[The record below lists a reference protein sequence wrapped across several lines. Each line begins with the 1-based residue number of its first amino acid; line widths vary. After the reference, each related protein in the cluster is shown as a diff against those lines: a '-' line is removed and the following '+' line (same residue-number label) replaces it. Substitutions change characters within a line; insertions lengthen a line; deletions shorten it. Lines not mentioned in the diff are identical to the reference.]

1 MKWRGAKKEGTDA
14 VRTVVLSAWRR
25 DMKVLEILKEENG
38 EVRERYELARER
50 IALIPSE
57 ESVREPLRDYFVKMS
72 EFIGKLT
79 AAAELVLSG
88 QLFRMS
94 LQELQQLNRGLYE
107 DILPE
112 HYAESYGDPSYAVK
126 RLGKKYGRLLTAVY
140 SELRS
145 LTACAFE
152 GRLAG
157 MTAAMELL
165 IELYNCFEAED
176 EGTEKEVK
184 EALYYYVHD
193 YMEDFKL
200 VRAREKQDP
209 TWSFAADIIM
219 ESDLSDPRYLYYFGE
234 YITENELRL
243 AAYLNSLPEAAVR
256 SMADTCTDGY
266 IRGFETMGA
275 DFSAKGIV
283 NIRYALGFER
293 MIRFAVETLRGM
305 GKRLTIHRAPA
316 NLALRSYGRK
326 DGYFAVS
333 ANPQYE
339 YDHKNDRALF
349 FDRRMQKASVQA
361 SRAAFLRYRP
371 EYAAF
376 AGPAVLEVFG
386 EPDFVPVNKKE
397 AVHSSRRAEK
407 CQLDA
412 AREISLM
419 TREFVKQEETSFT
432 IIAFPL
438 PSIGNDFEAV
448 FRETLRVNTLDN
460 SAYRRMQQVLIDA
473 LDTGERVYVRGAGE
487 NRTEM
492 YVQLHELTDPAR
504 QTNFENCTADVN
516 IPAGEVFT
524 SPKLAGTRGTL
535 HVGRVYLNGLEYR
548 GLELVFED
556 GKITGYRCENFASAE
571 ENRRLI
577 RDNILHGH
585 DTLPIGEFAIGT
597 NTVAYAMG
605 RKYGIQSRLPILI
618 AEKTGPHFAVGDT
631 CYRMSEDHAVYNPDG
646 KEIIARDNEISILRK
661 TEIEKAY
668 MNCHTDITIPYDE
681 IGEISVLRPDGSRI
695 VLIRD
700 GRFVIEGAEEL
711 NAGLDELEQ
720 ADSGQAEP
728 DTRSAAAAGK
738 AAEA

>member
-1 MKWRGAKKEGTDA
+1 MKI
-14 VRTVVLSAWRR
+14 
-25 DMKVLEILKEENG
+25 LEILQEENN
-38 EVRERYELARER
+38 EIRERYELARER

-57 ESVREPLRDYFVKMS
+57 ESVREPLRDYFVEMS
-72 EFIGKLT
+72 KFVKQLT
-79 AAAELVLSG
+79 EAAELVVSEKLYK
-88 QLFRMS
+88 LS
-94 LQELQQLNRGLYE
+94 LQELQRLNFELYE

-112 HYAESYGDPSYAVK
+112 HYGDSYGNPAYAVK
-126 RLGKKYGRLLTAVY
+126 RLGKKYGRLLSAVY

-157 MTAAMELL
+157 MTAGMELL

-176 EGTEKEVK
+176 EGTGKEVR

-200 VRAREKQDP
+200 ARAREKQDP
-209 TWSFAADIIM
+209 TWSFAVDIIM
-219 ESDLSDPRYLYYFGE
+219 ESDLIDLRYLYYFGE

-243 AAYLNSLPEAAVR
+243 AAYLNSLPETEVR
-256 SMADTCTDGY
+256 NMADTYTDGY

-283 NIRYALGFER
+283 NIRYVIGFER
-293 MIRFAVETLRGM
+293 MIRFAAETFQSQ
-305 GKRLTIHRAPA
+305 GKRLTIHRAPS

-349 FDRRMQKASVQA
+349 FDRRMQKASVRA
-361 SRAAFLRYRP
+361 SRAAFLRYQP

-376 AGPAVLEVFG
+376 AGPAVVEVFG
-386 EPDFVPVNKKE
+386 EPEFVPVNKKE
-397 AVHSSRRAEK
+397 AVQSSRRTEK
-407 CQLDA
+407 CQRDA

-419 TREFVKQEETSFT
+419 TQEFVRQEETSFT

-438 PSIGNDFEAV
+438 PSVGENFEAV
-448 FRETLRVNTLDN
+448 FRETIRVNTLDN
-460 SAYRRMQQVLIDA
+460 EAYKSMQQVLIDA
-473 LDTGERVYVRGAGE
+473 LDKGEQVYVRGAGG

-492 YVQLHELTDPAR
+492 YVRLHELTEPAR

-516 IPAGEVFT
+516 IPVGEVFT
-524 SPKLAGTRGTL
+524 SPLLTGTHGTL
-535 HVGRVYLNGLEYR
+535 HVSRVYLNGLEYR
-548 GLELVFED
+548 GLELVFSD
-556 GKITGYRCENFASAE
+556 GKITGYGCENFASEE
-571 ENRRLI
+571 ENRSLLRE
-577 RDNILHGH
+577 NILHGH

-605 RKYGIQSRLPILI
+605 QNYGVQSRLPILI

-646 KEIIARDNEISILRK
+646 KEIIARDNEVSILRK

-668 MNCHTDITIPYDE
+668 LNCHTDITIPYHE
-681 IGEISVLRPDGSRI
+681 IGEISVLCPGGEKI

-700 GRFVIEGAEEL
+700 GRFVIPGAEGL
-711 NAGLDELEQ
+711 NAGLDEL
-720 ADSGQAEP
+720 GQAGSG
-728 DTRSAAAAGK
+728 RA
-738 AAEA
+738 

>member
-1 MKWRGAKKEGTDA
+1 MR
-14 VRTVVLSAWRR
+14 
-25 DMKVLEILKEENG
+25 VLEILKEENK
-38 EVRERYELARER
+38 EVWERYELARGR
-50 IALIPSE
+50 IALFPSE
-57 ESVREPLRDYFVKMS
+57 KSVREPLRDYFVKIA
-72 EFIGKLT
+72 EFVGKLT
-79 AAAELVLSG
+79 EAAGLVLSG
-88 QLFRMS
+88 
-94 LQELQQLNRGLYE
+94 ELYRLSMEELRRINYGLYE

-112 HYAESYGDPSYAVK
+112 HYAQSYGNPAFAVK
-126 RLGKKYGRLLTAVY
+126 QLGKDYGRLLTVVY

-176 EGTEKEVK
+176 EHTKGEVR
-184 EALYYYVHD
+184 EALYYYIHD

-219 ESDLSDPRYLYYFGE
+219 ESDLSDLRYLYYFGE

-243 AAYLNSLPEAAVR
+243 AAYLNALPEDTVR
-256 SMADTCTDGY
+256 SMADTYTGGY

-275 DFSAKGIV
+275 DLSIKSIV
-283 NIRYALGFER
+283 NLRYVLGFER
-293 MIRFAVETLRGM
+293 MLRCAMETFQGM
-305 GKRLTIHRAPA
+305 GKRLTIHRAAA
-316 NLALRSYGRK
+316 NLAVRSYGRK
-326 DGYFAVS
+326 DGYFATS

-339 YDHKNDRALF
+339 YDHKNDQALY

-361 SRAAFLRYRP
+361 SRAAFLRYQP

-376 AGPAVLEVFG
+376 AGPAVIEVFG
-386 EPDFVPVNKKE
+386 EPDFIPVNKKE
-397 AVHSSRRAEK
+397 AVRMSQRAS
-407 CQLDA
+407 QYLLDA
-412 AREISLM
+412 GREISLM
-419 TREFVKQEETSFT
+419 MREFVKQEETSYT

-438 PSIGNDFEAV
+438 PSIGDDFEAI
-448 FRETLRVNTLDN
+448 FRETIRVNTLDN
-460 SAYRRMQQVLIDA
+460 DAYRRMQQVLIDA
-473 LDTGERVYVRGAGE
+473 LDTGSQVYVRGAAG

-492 YVQLHELTDPAR
+492 YVQLHELTEPSR

-516 IPAGEVFT
+516 IPVGEVFT
-524 SPKLAGTRGTL
+524 SPKLAGTHGTL
-535 HVGRVYLNGLEYR
+535 HVSRVYLNGLEYR
-548 GLELVFED
+548 GLEISFEN
-556 GKITGYRCENFASAE
+556 GKITDYRCENFASEE
-571 ENRRLI
+571 ENRSYI
-577 RDNILHGH
+577 RENILHSH

-605 RKYGIQSRLPILI
+605 RKYGVQSKLPILI

-631 CYRMSEDHAVYNPDG
+631 CYRMSEEHAVFNPDG
-646 KEIIARDNEISILRK
+646 KEIIARDNEVSILRK

-681 IGEISVLRPDGSRI
+681 IGEISVLRADGSRT

-700 GRFVIEGAEEL
+700 GRFVIAGAEGL
-711 NAGLDELEQ
+711 NAGLDKE
-720 ADSGQAEP
+720 
-728 DTRSAAAAGK
+728 
-738 AAEA
+738 